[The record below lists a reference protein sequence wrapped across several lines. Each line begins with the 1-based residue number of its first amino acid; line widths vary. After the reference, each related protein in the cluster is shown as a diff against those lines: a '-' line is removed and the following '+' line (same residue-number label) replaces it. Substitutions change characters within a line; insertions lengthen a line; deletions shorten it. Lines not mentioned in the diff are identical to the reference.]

1 MKKFKIKTLFAII
14 SALLVCALSVG
25 CGMRKDFAGGGEIW
39 DGASAPNYDY
49 SDGNKFDEITENPFV
64 ECTEE
69 NKTQAVSLTVNTAAF
84 PLMRRYLDAN
94 MAIPKD
100 AVKIEEIINY
110 FDYDYAR
117 PNDGKTVAL
126 SGAVAD
132 TPWNGETKLAVL
144 GVQAKTVET
153 ENVKQNI
160 VLLVDVS
167 GSMSGNDRL
176 DLVKKSF
183 IALAETLDEDDVLSI
198 VTYASGSEVVLDGAR
213 GNDLDTIKSALNK
226 LRANG
231 STYGEGGIELAY
243 ETAFRYKN
251 DCDNSII
258 FIATDGDFNVGK
270 ASAQELKD
278 LISEKRRQGVYLS
291 ALGYGFNNLSD
302 SNMQALVEAGQGAY
316 AYIDSLDTAKAVLIG
331 DRDGILYFVGE
342 EAKAQIEFNPDVVKE
357 FRLIGFENKML
368 TNEEFEDSSTPAGAL
383 SSGSQVTAVFEIKLH
398 ENAQGDFGKFT
409 AAYHERGGEEE
420 KREDLVL
427 SENLYNPQDGTVNA
441 IKKAD
446 IDFISALV
454 EASLILRDSEYK
466 ANASYEAVQ
475 ERIGALNLE
484 QNDKKYEFVEFMR
497 MLTGKE

>member
-49 SDGNKFDEITENPFV
+49 SDGNKFEEITENPFV

-213 GNDLDTIKSALNK
+213 GNDLDTIKSALTK

-231 STYGEGGIELAY
+231 
-243 ETAFRYKN
+243 
-251 DCDNSII
+251 
-258 FIATDGDFNVGK
+258 
-270 ASAQELKD
+270 
-278 LISEKRRQGVYLS
+278 
-291 ALGYGFNNLSD
+291 
-302 SNMQALVEAGQGAY
+302 
-316 AYIDSLDTAKAVLIG
+316 
-331 DRDGILYFVGE
+331 
-342 EAKAQIEFNPDVVKE
+342 
-357 FRLIGFENKML
+357 
-368 TNEEFEDSSTPAGAL
+368 
-383 SSGSQVTAVFEIKLH
+383 
-398 ENAQGDFGKFT
+398 
-409 AAYHERGGEEE
+409 
-420 KREDLVL
+420 
-427 SENLYNPQDGTVNA
+427 
-441 IKKAD
+441 
-446 IDFISALV
+446 
-454 EASLILRDSEYK
+454 
-466 ANASYEAVQ
+466 
-475 ERIGALNLE
+475 
-484 QNDKKYEFVEFMR
+484 
-497 MLTGKE
+497 